1 MYTVNLGDGY
11 INLESEEARDF
22 LETLIENGTFWE
34 YISKIFN
41 ESLENKT
48 EKEMEKVT
56 TMLTELMQKMN
67 SMEKGV
73 TYVSNKVD
81 TFKTTPVV
89 QSTSNNPSSVTSEAN
104 IEAMKAKRKALEEDK
119 KKRQAKTQQAL
130 KKGGGLAMMAN
141 KLGRLKDK

>member
-11 INLESEEARDF
+11 INLESEEARAF
-22 LETLIENGTFWE
+22 LETLVDNGTFWE

-41 ESLENKT
+41 ESLHNKT
-48 EKEMEKVT
+48 EQEMKKVT
-56 TMLTELMQKMN
+56 NMLTELMQKMN

-81 TFKTTPVV
+81 TIKTAPVV
-89 QSTSNNPSSVTSEAN
+89 QSTSNNSSSVNSEAEL
-104 IEAMKAKRKALEEDK
+104 EALKAKRKALEEDK

-141 KLGRLKDK
+141 KLGKLKDK

>member
-89 QSTSNNPSSVTSEAN
+89 QSTSNNPPSVTNEAN

>member
-89 QSTSNNPSSVTSEAN
+89 QSTSNNPSSVTNEAN

>member
-89 QSTSNNPSSVTSEAN
+89 QSTSNNKSSVTNEAN

>member
-48 EKEMEKVT
+48 QKEMEKVT

-89 QSTSNNPSSVTSEAN
+89 QSTSNNPSSVTNEAN